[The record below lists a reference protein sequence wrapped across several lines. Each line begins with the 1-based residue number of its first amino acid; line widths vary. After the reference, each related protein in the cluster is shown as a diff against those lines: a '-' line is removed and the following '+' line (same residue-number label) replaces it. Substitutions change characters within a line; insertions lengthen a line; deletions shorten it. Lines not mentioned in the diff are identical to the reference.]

1 MHIRTAQ
8 HLDRETID
16 MYTLTIVA
24 RDQAPCVAPGMT
36 SAVGCSSQVNI
47 CVNVTDINDNRPNVT
62 EHHCICVYE
71 VSAYIH
77 TYILQAGSTHR
88 GMH

>member
-8 HLDRETID
+8 HLDRETVD
-16 MYTLTIVA
+16 MFTLTVVA
-24 RDQAPCVAPGMT
+24 SDGAPCSAPGMMSQT
-36 SAVGCSSQVNI
+36 DPCSTNITI

-71 VSAYIH
+71 VRTYAHMYIKH
-77 TYILQAGSTHR
+77 TYMLHY
-88 GMH
+88 